1 MSLMREYSF
10 QIVSAYDSGGHD
22 EKAFRKTEWSGYG
35 AIEDLMSCIK
45 RMTKDPQTKGLKSL
59 SITLNA
65 K

>member
-22 EKAFRKTEWSGYG
+22 EKAFRKREWSGFG
-35 AIEDLMSCIK
+35 AIEDLMSHVK

-59 SITLNA
+59 SITLSA